1 MGADS
6 ATEMERRIAAA
17 LDRIAAGLER
27 APRATGPGAAAAA
40 AAGEAGE
47 LRQAL
52 AAEQNANAQL
62 TERVRAVKE
71 RQESLVAGLER
82 RLARQTELLDV
93 QGLELQRLK
102 KSVVQLREAN
112 RQLREGSEAGVA
124 DPAAINRSLQAELEA
139 LRAGRAAETAE
150 LDEILAELRP
160 LVGEGGD
167 A

>member
-1 MGADS
+1 MGAES
-6 ATEMERRIAAA
+6 AGDLERRIAAA

-27 APRATGPGAAAAA
+27 APRP
-40 AAGEAGE
+40 AAGEAGQ
-47 LRQAL
+47 LREAL
-52 AAEQNANAQL
+52 EAERAANAQL
-62 TERVRAVKE
+62 TERVRAIRE
-71 RQESLVAGLER
+71 RQENVVTGIER

-102 KSVVQLREAN
+102 KSLIQLREAN
-112 RQLREGSEAGVA
+112 RTLREAQEAGLA
-124 DPAAINRSLQAELEA
+124 DPAAINRSLQAEVEA
-139 LRAGRAAETAE
+139 LRAGRAAEIAE

>member
-6 ATEMERRIAAA
+6 ASELERRIAAA

-27 APRATGPGAAAAA
+27 TPRPQ
-40 AAGEAGE
+40 AGETGQ
-47 LRQAL
+47 LREAL
-52 AAEQNANAQL
+52 EAERSANAQL
-62 TERVRAVKE
+62 TERVRAIKE
-71 RQESLVAGLER
+71 RQESVVAGLER

-102 KSVVQLREAN
+102 KSVIQLREAN
-112 RQLREGSEAGVA
+112 RVLREAQEAGLA
-124 DPAAINRSLQAELEA
+124 DPAAINRSLQAEVEG
-139 LRAGRAAETAE
+139 LRATRAAEIAE

>member
-6 ATEMERRIAAA
+6 ASEMERRIAAA

-27 APRATGPGAAAAA
+27 APRPP
-40 AAGEAGE
+40 AGETGQ
-47 LRQAL
+47 LREAL
-52 AAEQNANAQL
+52 EAERNANAQL

-71 RQESLVAGLER
+71 RQESVVAGLER

-102 KSVVQLREAN
+102 KSVIQLREAN
-112 RQLREGSEAGVA
+112 RVLREAQEAGLA
-124 DPAAINRSLQAELEA
+124 DPSAINRSLQAEVEG
-139 LRAGRAAETAE
+139 LRATRAAEIAE